1 MVANLSSHKRG
12 WDQKWN
18 FFSKIAEEGQ
28 GYINNLLEL
37 VDKDTEAFNR
47 IINSFRLPDGNKEEK
62 EQKKQA
68 ILDATINAIQ
78 IPLKIM
84 EESEKSMRII
94 KIMAKEGNPNSVSD
108 AGVAALCA
116 RSAVIGGYLNVKINC
131 KELNDKKLA
140 LKFINQA
147 EKIKKSAE
155 KKEAEIISITLK
167 KI

>member
-1 MVANLSSHKRG
+1 MH
-12 WDQKWN
+12 
-18 FFSKIAEEGQ
+18 
-28 GYINNLLEL
+28 
-37 VDKDTEAFNR
+37 
-47 IINSFRLPDGNKEEK
+47 
-62 EQKKQA
+62 
-68 ILDATINAIQ
+68 TINAIK

-155 KKEAEIISITLK
+155 KKETEIRFSI
-167 KI
+167 IR